1 MCSVQAKKLGEK
13 YILLDLLGTGGMAE
27 VYRGKLL
34 GEKGFQKPI
43 VIKQLLPH
51 VAQDKEMTQLFIGE
65 AKLAALL
72 QHENIAAT
80 FDFGEL
86 DNNFF
91 LAMEYLFGK
100 DLYTVMQRAKE
111 CKKPLGVNH
120 SLMIAAKICEGMDYA
135 HSLKDLQNNP
145 LNIIHRDLTPQ
156 NIFITYD
163 GKVKVI
169 DFGVAKAEILDNKTR
184 AGVVKGKVSYMSP
197 EQISGGVI
205 DSRSDIFSIGIL
217 LYEMISKRRMYD
229 GNMADLIRKSITVEY
244 EPLETIIQEL
254 PPQLYVILHKALIS
268 DLELRYQ
275 SCAEMQADIENLL
288 FGLSERPDSR
298 VLKKYIQEL
307 FEHEHESE
315 QRSMVNAMETVV
327 ANLDHETA
335 SPAPDK
341 TVFYDT
347 LADDDDQKTS
357 FVHSNPAAE
366 RGKWQDNKKGYFLIA
381 AICLIAFVAFLS
393 FGVKKEDVTPVV
405 SPPVVKVAELPS
417 SQDVA
422 PIVSPPVVKVTEP
435 PSSQDVAPIASPPV
449 VKVAEQPF
457 VQEIPEKTKRSDK
470 KSKAREF
477 ARQAEKALSE
487 QKIVEAQE
495 FVDNGLKLSPYNQ
508 NLHNLNGQIKKKKQ
522 LLVQWFAAMAEQ
534 RLDENNLT
542 TPEGD
547 SAFYY
552 YREILKID
560 PDSTLVQDAFQEMAD
575 RYASMA
581 EQAYKY
587 YDFETTRQ
595 HVEKGLM
602 VMPNHAPLLE
612 LKGELNKSKAENY
625 KKSTEE
631 SAKRIFNEGVKG
643 FEGLFGK

>member
-43 VIKQLLPH
+43 VIKKLLPH
-51 VAQDKEMTQLFIGE
+51 IAQDKEMTKLFIGE

-111 CKKPLGVNH
+111 CKKPLGVKY
-120 SLMIAAKICEGMDYA
+120 SLMIAAKVCEGMDYA

-163 GKVKVI
+163 GKVKII
-169 DFGVAKAEILDNKTR
+169 DFGVAKAEILDNKTK
-184 AGVVKGKVSYMSP
+184 AGVVKGKISYMSP

-229 GNMADLIRKSITVEY
+229 GDTAALIRKSITVEY
-244 EPLETIIQEL
+244 EHLETIIHDL
-254 PPQLYVILHKALIS
+254 PPELYVILDRALTS
-268 DLELRYQ
+268 DLESRYQ

-288 FGLSERPDSR
+288 FSLSERPDSR

-307 FEHEHESE
+307 FENEHESE
-315 QRSMVNAMETVV
+315 QRSMVKAMETVV
-327 ANLDHETA
+327 VNLDCETA
-335 SPAPDK
+335 PPVSDK
-341 TVFYDT
+341 TIFYDT
-347 LADDDDQKTS
+347 VGGDDDQKTS
-357 FVHSNPAAE
+357 FVHVNPAAE
-366 RGKWQDNKKGYFLIA
+366 HGKWQDNKKGYFLIA
-381 AICLIAFVAFLS
+381 AICFIAFVAFLS
-393 FGVKKEDVTPVV
+393 VGGKKEDSGTIAPAPALAPVAQAPQP
-405 SPPVVKVAELPS
+405 SPPLEV
-417 SQDVA
+417 
-422 PIVSPPVVKVTEP
+422 
-435 PSSQDVAPIASPPV
+435 
-449 VKVAEQPF
+449 
-457 VQEIPEKTKRSDK
+457 PEKTTRSGK
-470 KSKAREF
+470 KSEARKL
-477 ARQAEKALSE
+477 ARQAKKALAE
-487 QKIVEAQE
+487 QRFVEAQG
-495 FVDNGLKLSPYNQ
+495 FVDEGLKLSPYNQ
-508 NLHNLNGQIKKKKQ
+508 NLHNLNGQIKKTREPLIQNLARK
-522 LLVQWFAAMAEQ
+522 AEQ
-534 RLDENNLT
+534 RLAENNLT

-547 SAFYY
+547 SALDYC
-552 YREILKID
+552 REIQKID
-560 PDSTLVQDAFQEMAD
+560 PDSTLAQDAFQEIAD

-581 EQAYKY
+581 EQTYKF
-587 YDFETTRQ
+587 YDFEKTRL
-595 HVEKGLM
+595 HVERGLM
-602 VMPNHAPLLE
+602 VMPNHAHLLK
-612 LKGELNKSKAENY
+612 LKEELNKSKAENY
-625 KKSTEE
+625 KRSTEE
-631 SAKRIFNEGVKG
+631 SAKRIFNEVGKG
-643 FEGLFGK
+643 FDGLFGK